1 MGGWTPDDIPWDQFD
16 RSKLDPEMVKIAK
29 AACMVEHHS
38 ADYGAYLCGVFH
50 DDPAFCAVALQWAKE
65 EVQHGAVLRRYA
77 ELADPGFDFDA
88 AFARFVAG
96 HPIDTGASESIR
108 GSRCGELVARC
119 IVEVG
124 TSTYYSALRDAA
136 EEPVF
141 KAICKRIAGD
151 EFRHY
156 KLFYSNMKR
165 YRDSEGLGRLA
176 RARVAI
182 GRLVESSDDELSYAY
197 HCGAGEPGS
206 FVRRR
211 AVLAYASRT
220 LPLYR
225 KNHVE
230 RGLGMTLKAIGIKPQ
245 GRPGR
250 IITALGWFAFRLY
263 LRRLAWARTRE
274 RAETLRSPLRRAPA

>member
-1 MGGWTPDDIPWDQFD
+1 MGHWTLDDIPWEQFD

-38 ADYGAYLCGVFH
+38 ADYGKYLCGVFH
-50 DDPAFCAVALQWAKE
+50 DDPSFCANALAWAEE

-77 ELADPGFDFDA
+77 ELADPTFDFDTT
-88 AFARFVAG
+88 FARFVEG
-96 HPIDTGASESIR
+96 HPIDVEANESIR
-108 GSRCGELVARC
+108 GSRCAEMVARC

-156 KLFYSNMKR
+156 KLFYSTMKR
-165 YRDSEGLGRLA
+165 YRDIEGVSRLARVKVALGRLF
-176 RARVAI
+176 
-182 GRLVESSDDELSYAY
+182 ESTDDELSYAY
-197 HCGAGEPGS
+197 HSGTGEPDPY
-206 FVRRR
+206 VRRR
-211 AVLAYASRT
+211 ATLAYAART

-225 KNHVE
+225 RDHVQ
-230 RGLGMTLKAIGIKPQ
+230 RGVGMTLKAVGIKPQ
-245 GRPGR
+245 GRLGR
-250 IITALGWFAFRLY
+250 FIAGLTWLVLRLY
-263 LRRLAWARTRE
+263 VRRLE
-274 RAETLRSPLRRAPA
+274 RFRAKETGETLRSPLRRAPA